1 MDNLTHTLMGLMLAR
16 AGLDRTTPRGAGMM
30 MLAANTPDIDVIS
43 WFGGTVTYLEYHRGY
58 AHALASAPVL
68 ALIPMLLV
76 RAKFRWRPY
85 MASLIGVLSHVVL
98 DCTNVYGVRML
109 LPFSARWIRLD
120 ITDIV
125 DPWIWALLFL
135 AIAAPALTRLVS
147 SEIGERPGTG
157 PRCSWARFALIALFA
172 YEIARYAAHERALAV
187 MNARLFGGAVA
198 RRITVLPNR
207 WNPLLWRGVV
217 EEAAGAVTIVPVDL
231 AHDFDPTA
239 GRTDY
244 APPPSP
250 AIEAARREEAFRVLE
265 WFDQLPFWKITPG
278 VDGTVVELIDLRFGT
293 PQRPGLE
300 AKAIVDASGAVHDVE
315 LGFGLPR

>member
-1 MDNLTHTLMGLMLAR
+1 MDNLTHALVGLMLAR

-43 WFGGTVTYLEYHRGY
+43 WFGGTLTYLEYHRGY
-58 AHALASAPVL
+58 AHALASAPAL

-85 MASLIGVLSHVVL
+85 VASLIGVLSHVLL
-98 DCTNVYGVRML
+98 DSTNVYGVRML
-109 LPFSARWIRLD
+109 LPFSGRWIRLD

-135 AIAAPALTRLVS
+135 AIAAPAFARLVS

-157 PRCSWARFALIALFA
+157 PRRSWARFALVALFA
-172 YEIARYAAHERALAV
+172 YEVARYAARERALAV

-217 EEAAGAVTIVPVDL
+217 EAAGTVTIVPVDL
-231 AHDFDPTA
+231 AGDFDPTA

-244 APPPSP
+244 PPPPSP
-250 AIEAARREEAFRVLE
+250 AIEAARREESFRVLE

-300 AKAIVDASGAVHDVE
+300 AKAIIDASGGAHDVE
-315 LGFGLPR
+315 LGFGFPR